1 MAGLRI
7 VPFELMNLRTCLIA
21 MTALAV
27 VTDNLIIPFYPQ
39 YFAERFDN
47 PPPSH
52 VGLYLAVISLVVM
65 TAFPFWA
72 RLAKRV
78 HPVRILVS
86 AQFIAGSLT
95 AALTFIDS
103 LALFWVVSLVMIA
116 FKGSYLLMYP
126 YVMSLQKHENHT
138 QTIGTLSV
146 VVHFGAILGAAVGGL
161 ILQVLAIGDVFL
173 IMAAGDFIQMAI
185 CIHLLRG
192 NLPVAG
198 ETEATETPAEDAADG
213 RRRSLL
219 AIYKLCVVML
229 LFYCVGYITRP
240 FFAVYWQ
247 EVAHWN
253 SELMAGFA
261 YSLPGAIAVL
271 ALWWSRRSTK
281 KGSTRDGIIA
291 GLLLGAAATLLQGFE
306 NQWLILLGRVLFG
319 WALYQVTVRLD
330 ALLFELS
337 TPDNYAVDFSKVNIF
352 QCLGNMGAA
361 YGAGLLVSHY
371 CTAMPFW
378 AGAAGLALTAALFPL
393 LIPTRGREADA
404 KA

>member
-1 MAGLRI
+1 
-7 VPFELMNLRTCLIA
+7 MNLRFCLIA

-39 YFAERFDN
+39 YFAERFGN
-47 PPPSH
+47 PPASH
-52 VGLYLAVISLVVM
+52 VGLYLAAISLTVM

-72 RLAKRV
+72 RLGKRV

-95 AALTFIDS
+95 AACTFIDS
-103 LALFWVVSLVMIA
+103 LPLFWVVSLVMIV

-126 YVMSLQKHENHT
+126 YVMSLQQQESHT

-161 ILQVLAIGDVFL
+161 ILQVMNIGDVFL

-185 CIHLLRG
+185 CMHLLRRG
-192 NLPVAG
+192 LPDAG
-198 ETEATETPAEDAADG
+198 SPSEQAAEAPAPEDAGG
-213 RRRSLL
+213 RGRSLV

-247 EVAHWN
+247 EVARWN
-253 SELMAGFA
+253 SELMAGFV

-271 ALWWSRRSTK
+271 ALWWSRRAAN
-281 KGSTRDGIIA
+281 KGSTRDGILA
-291 GLLLGAAATLLQGFE
+291 GLLLGAAATFLQGFE

-337 TPDNYAVDFSKVNIF
+337 TPENYAVDFSKVNIF

-371 CTAMPFW
+371 GTAMPFW
-378 AGAAGLALTAALFPL
+378 VGAAGLVLTALLFPWL
-393 LIPTRGREADA
+393 VRAPATARTAQA
-404 KA
+404 

>member
-1 MAGLRI
+1 
-7 VPFELMNLRTCLIA
+7 MNLRFCLIA

-39 YFAERFDN
+39 YFAERFGN
-47 PPPSH
+47 PPASH
-52 VGLYLAVISLVVM
+52 VGLYLAAISLTVM

-95 AALTFIDS
+95 AACTFIDS
-103 LALFWVVSLVMIA
+103 LPLFWVVSLVMIV

-126 YVMSLQKHENHT
+126 YVMSLQQQESHT

-161 ILQVLAIGDVFL
+161 ILQVMNIGDVFL

-185 CIHLLRG
+185 CMHLLRRG
-192 NLPVAG
+192 LPDAG
-198 ETEATETPAEDAADG
+198 APSEQAAETPAPEAVEG
-213 RRRSLL
+213 RGRSLV

-247 EVAHWN
+247 EVARWN
-253 SELMAGFA
+253 SELMAGFV

-271 ALWWSRRSTK
+271 ALWWSRRAAS
-281 KGSTRDGIIA
+281 KGSTRDGILA
-291 GLLLGAAATLLQGFE
+291 GLLLGAAATFLQGFE

-337 TPDNYAVDFSKVNIF
+337 TPENYAVDFSKVNIF

-371 CTAMPFW
+371 GTAMPFW
-378 AGAAGLALTAALFPL
+378 VGAAGLVLTALLFPWL
-393 LIPTRGREADA
+393 VRAPARARTAQA
-404 KA
+404 

>member
-1 MAGLRI
+1 
-7 VPFELMNLRTCLIA
+7 MNLRFYLIA

-47 PPPSH
+47 PPPEH
-52 VGLYLAVISLVVM
+52 VGLYLAAISLTVM
-65 TAFPFWA
+65 AVFPVWA

-78 HPVRILVS
+78 HPVRILIG
-86 AQFIAGSLT
+86 AQFMAGALT

-103 LALFWVVSLVMIA
+103 LPLFWVVSLVMIV

-126 YVMSLQKHENHT
+126 YVMSLQQQDSHT

-146 VVHFGAILGAAVGGL
+146 VVHFGAILGAAAGGL
-161 ILQVLAIGDVFL
+161 VLQVLAIGDVFL

-185 CIHLLRG
+185 CMHLIRG
-192 NLPVAG
+192 HLPRSGEPAEAATEG
-198 ETEATETPAEDAADG
+198 ETVAATGT
-213 RRRSLL
+213 RSLL
-219 AIYKLCVVML
+219 AIYRLCVVML
-229 LFYCVGYITRP
+229 LFYFVAYVTRP

-247 EVAHWN
+247 QVATWN
-253 SELMAGFA
+253 SELMAGFV
-261 YSLPGAIAVL
+261 YSLPGAVAVF
-271 ALWWSRRSTK
+271 ALWWSRRSAA
-281 KGSTRDGIIA
+281 KGATRDGIFA
-291 GLLLGAAATLLQGFE
+291 GLLLGAAATFIQGFD

-337 TPDNYAVDFSKVNIF
+337 TPENYGVDFSKINIF
-352 QCLGNMGAA
+352 QCLGTMGAS

-371 CTAMPFW
+371 GQHMPFW
-378 AGAAGLALTAALFPL
+378 VGAVGLVITAAVFPL
-393 LIPTRGREADA
+393 LIRKPSEIAVARE
-404 KA
+404 

>member
-1 MAGLRI
+1 
-7 VPFELMNLRTCLIA
+7 MNLRFYLIA

-47 PPPSH
+47 PPPQH
-52 VGLYLAVISLVVM
+52 VGLYLAAISLTVM
-65 TAFPFWA
+65 AVFPLWA

-78 HPVRILVS
+78 HPVRILIG
-86 AQFIAGSLT
+86 AQFMAGSLT

-103 LALFWVVSLVMIA
+103 LPVFWVVSLVMVV

-126 YVMSLQKHENHT
+126 YVMSLQEKDNHT

-146 VVHFGAILGAAVGGL
+146 VVHFGAILGAAAGGL
-161 ILQVLAIGDVFL
+161 VLQVMGIGDVFL

-185 CIHLLRG
+185 CMHLIRG
-192 NLPVAG
+192 HLPRSGDSDSDSDSDSSEAKVEDSALVAS
-198 ETEATETPAEDAADG
+198 AP
-213 RRRSLL
+213 RSLA
-219 AIYKLCVVML
+219 AIYRLCVVML
-229 LFYCVGYITRP
+229 LFYFVAYVTRP

-247 EVAHWN
+247 QVAAWN
-253 SELMAGFA
+253 SELMAGFVYA
-261 YSLPGAIAVL
+261 LPGAVAVF
-271 ALWWSRRSTK
+271 ALWWSKRSAA
-281 KGSTRDGIIA
+281 KGQTRDGILA
-291 GLLLGAAATLLQGFE
+291 GLLLGAAATFIQGFD

-337 TPDNYAVDFSKVNIF
+337 TPENYGVDFSKINIF
-352 QCLGNMGAA
+352 QCLGSMGAA

-371 CTAMPFW
+371 SQHMPFW
-378 AGAAGLALTAALFPL
+378 VGAVGLLVTAAVFPL
-393 LIPTRGREADA
+393 LVRKSSEKTEVRE
-404 KA
+404 

>member
-1 MAGLRI
+1 
-7 VPFELMNLRTCLIA
+7 MNLRTCLIA

-39 YFAERFDN
+39 YFAERFGN
-47 PPPSH
+47 PPASH
-52 VGLYLAVISLVVM
+52 VGLYLAAISLTVM
-65 TAFPFWA
+65 AAFPFWA

-95 AALTFIDS
+95 IACAYIDS
-103 LALFWVVSLVMIA
+103 LPLFWVVSLVMIV

-126 YVMSLQKHENHT
+126 YVMSLQQQENHT

-161 ILQVLAIGDVFL
+161 ILQIMEIGDVFL
-173 IMAAGDFIQMAI
+173 IMGAADFIQMAI

-192 NLPVAG
+192 SLPLPGQSA
-198 ETEATETPAEDAADG
+198 EAKSESPEPDTSS
-213 RRRSLL
+213 RSRSLL

-247 EVAHWN
+247 EVALWN
-253 SELMAGFA
+253 SELMAGFV
-261 YSLPGAIAVL
+261 YSLPGAIAVF
-271 ALWWSRRSTK
+271 ALWWSRRAK
-281 KGSTRDGIIA
+281 EKGSTRDGILA
-291 GLLLGAAATLLQGFE
+291 GLLLGAAATLIQGFE

-337 TPDNYAVDFSKVNIF
+337 TPENYAVDFSKVNIF
-352 QCLGNMGAA
+352 QCLGNMGSA

-371 CTAMPFW
+371 GTAMPFW
-378 AGAAGLALTAALFPL
+378 IGAAGLLLTAALFPL
-393 LIPTRGREADA
+393 LIKADKTHQA
-404 KA
+404 A